1 MIAEQPIPELGRVT
15 ASAITEV
22 LATQFKL
29 LAIASTPG
37 DKPVTGIPEQCL
49 IDSVTLC
56 GGRVAG
62 DVHLQ
67 LPEAFAAKLTALLLG
82 RSATSVT
89 DESAADVTGE
99 LCNMLAGR
107 VAAILSAAGY
117 SSNLST
123 PRWFAATGWSS
134 RFLQAPKLAG
144 ATGLARDICSQLR
157 CSSDSS
163 RDEPKNSECRRQ
175 QGRPDA
181 FGPAFSPVRL

>member
-29 LAIASTPG
+29 LAIASTPAY
-37 DKPVTGIPEQCL
+37 KPVTGMPEQCL
-49 IDSVTLC
+49 IGSVTLT
-56 GGRVAG
+56 GGRVSG

-67 LPEAFAAKLTALLLG
+67 LPEAFATKLTALLLG
-82 RSATSVT
+82 RSATSAT

-123 PRWFAATGWSS
+123 PTVVRGHRLELEISPGAKTCWSDWTCEGHLLTVALQFRFKS
-134 RFLQAPKLAG
+134 R
-144 ATGLARDICSQLR
+144 
-157 CSSDSS
+157 
-163 RDEPKNSECRRQ
+163 
-175 QGRPDA
+175 
-181 FGPAFSPVRL
+181 

>member
-29 LAIASTPG
+29 SAIASTRA
-37 DKPVTGIPEQCL
+37 DEPVAGTPEQYL
-49 IDSVTLC
+49 VGSVTLT
-56 GGRVAG
+56 GGRVSG

-89 DESAADVTGE
+89 GESAADVTGE

-123 PRWFAATGWSS
+123 PTVVRGHQLELEISPGAKTCRSDWTCEGHLLTVALQFKFKS
-134 RFLQAPKLAG
+134 R
-144 ATGLARDICSQLR
+144 
-157 CSSDSS
+157 
-163 RDEPKNSECRRQ
+163 
-175 QGRPDA
+175 
-181 FGPAFSPVRL
+181 

>member
-29 LAIASTPG
+29 LATASTPG

-49 IDSVTLC
+49 IDSATLC

-67 LPEAFAAKLTALLLG
+67 LPEAFATKLTALLLG
-82 RSATSVT
+82 RSATSAT
-89 DESAADVTGE
+89 HESAADVTGE

-107 VAAILSAAGY
+107 VAAILSAAGC

-123 PRWFAATGWSS
+123 PTVVRGHRLELEISPGAKTCWSDWTCEGHLLTVALQFKFKS
-134 RFLQAPKLAG
+134 R
-144 ATGLARDICSQLR
+144 
-157 CSSDSS
+157 
-163 RDEPKNSECRRQ
+163 
-175 QGRPDA
+175 
-181 FGPAFSPVRL
+181 

>member
-1 MIAEQPIPELGRVT
+1 MIAEPPIPELGRVT

-29 LAIASTPG
+29 SAIASTPA
-37 DKPVTGIPEQCL
+37 DKPVTGTPEQCL
-49 IDSVTLC
+49 IGSVTLS
-56 GGRVAG
+56 GGRVSG

-123 PRWFAATGWSS
+123 PTVVRGHQLELEISPGAKTCRSDWTCEGHLLTVALQFSFKS
-134 RFLQAPKLAG
+134 R
-144 ATGLARDICSQLR
+144 
-157 CSSDSS
+157 
-163 RDEPKNSECRRQ
+163 
-175 QGRPDA
+175 
-181 FGPAFSPVRL
+181 